1 MVGCSKRLHQ
11 SQHPSGSGW
20 GWICKKDNGGERRI
34 LVLTIGDGEPSIL
47 LLDFDFVPLVLALCV
62 HRLVCFLLRGL
73 HNLSLRLPLLGR
85 GRAHISA
92 ECSRH
97 GGLPSTGCVL
107 AQRIICWQTRQRACR
122 GIRQASLCDGGCHC
136 PAIRILALQPRS
148 KRRSD
153 GVACQFLSLQRLVSR
168 CPA

>member
-1 MVGCSKRLHQ
+1 VVGWSKRLHQ
-11 SQHPSGSGW
+11 SQHPSGSAW

-92 ECSRH
+92 ACSRRRPAVDPVCADAENNLLANTSTRLQ
-97 GGLPSTGCVL
+97 GNTSSQLVRRRMSLPYDPDS
-107 AQRIICWQTRQRACR
+107 RA
-122 GIRQASLCDGGCHC
+122 A
-136 PAIRILALQPRS
+136 AALQAAVRWSCVSIPQS
-148 KRRSD
+148 AE
-153 GVACQFLSLQRLVSR
+153 AC
-168 CPA
+168 